1 MLTADNDGLPFAFRV
16 KEACKKL
23 SISRSTLYEEI
34 AAGRLEA
41 VKCGTRTLIPTAAMG
56 AWLRSLP
63 TKAA

>member
-34 AAGRLEA
+34 AAGRLEGRE
-41 VKCGTRTLIPTAAMG
+41 V
-56 AWLRSLP
+56 WH
-63 TKAA
+63 